1 MLSDDP
7 KNAARPPK
15 TRPRSVTATNK
26 RWSDTQKLEAV
37 QMYLM
42 TGSIRVTCAALK
54 IPEQTLKNWRATEW
68 WKELQTEL
76 KTQDDLQLSARMQK
90 IVNRSL
96 DQLEDRLE
104 NGEYMFDKYT
114 GEVKR
119 KPINALTALKITT
132 DMMTRRDAVL
142 ERTFSGNSI
151 TEDKVAKTLENLA
164 ESFARI
170 ARGQT
175 DKPTIEVTDVII
187 GEMKDAVHEK
197 WTPRLQDGVREVPQP
212 SGADQE
218 SLGTDNGTSPE

>member
-1 MLSDDP
+1 MLSDNP

-37 QMYLM
+37 QMFLM
-42 TGSIRVTCAALK
+42 TGSPTVTCAALK

-132 DMMTRRDAVL
+132 DMMTRRDAVI
-142 ERTFSGNSI
+142 ERTFNGTSV
-151 TEDKVAKTLENLA
+151 TEDKVAQTLANLA
-164 ESFARI
+164 ESFAKI
-170 ARGQT
+170 ARQER
-175 DKPTIEVTDVII
+175 PTIEVTDVII
-187 GEMKDAVHEK
+187 GEMKHALHEE
-197 WTPRLQDGVREVPQP
+197 RQEGLQDGVREVSQP
-212 SGADQE
+212 PGADQE
-218 SLGTDNGTSPE
+218 SLGTDDGPSTE